1 VHNAESLVEILD
13 PMFASQPL
21 AYWKKVLD
29 EGRVIFGVV
38 QIAEE
43 IINDPQ
49 MHQNGIFLD
58 LDHAGMPGGLT
69 VGSPIQIATHEKV
82 APSRA
87 PALGEHSAEVLS
99 ELGFRPP
106 KCRACS
112 RAARFLNRQPRPLE
126 IFAVTSTEPAVALA
140 LHD

>member
-1 VHNAESLVEILD
+1 
-13 PMFASQPL
+13 
-21 AYWKKVLD
+21 VLD

-43 IINDPQ
+43 IIKDPQ
-49 MHQNGIFLD
+49 MHQNGVFLS

-69 VGSPIQIATHEKV
+69 VGSPIQIAKHVKV

-99 ELGFRPP
+99 ELGFSAAEVQGMFAAGAASRPAP
-106 KCRACS
+106 S
-112 RAARFLNRQPRPLE
+112 G
-126 IFAVTSTEPAVALA
+126 V
-140 LHD
+140 

>member
-1 VHNAESLVEILD
+1 VHNADALVAILD

-43 IINDPQ
+43 IIGDPQ
-49 MHQNGIFLD
+49 MRQNSIFLS
-58 LDHAGMPGGLT
+58 LDHAGMPGGFT

-99 ELGFRPP
+99 ELGFSADDVRDMFVGGVVS
-106 KCRACS
+106 K
-112 RAARFLNRQPRPLE
+112 
-126 IFAVTSTEPAVALA
+126 PAVPGV
-140 LHD
+140 